1 MSRLFALLFSASGI
15 TTTRMQMNSLGFQA
29 FPTSLMFFFVL
40 ALVIVHLVFA
50 VGVFQA
56 ARRGQ
61 QDGRRCW
68 LVQPG
73 YWALASLILGPFF
86 AAVYWAI
93 HHSAF
98 GGFDQSG
105 LAEVR
110 QRRQQGSE

>member
-1 MSRLFALLFSASGI
+1 
-15 TTTRMQMNSLGFQA
+15 MNSLGSQA

-40 ALVIVHLVFA
+40 AMAILHLVFT
-50 VGVFQA
+50 VGVFQT

-61 QDGRRCW
+61 QDGSRCW
-68 LVQPG
+68 LVQPR
-73 YWALASLILGPFF
+73 YWALATLILGPFF

-105 LAEVR
+105 VAEVR
-110 QRRQQGSE
+110 QRRQQSIEQAE